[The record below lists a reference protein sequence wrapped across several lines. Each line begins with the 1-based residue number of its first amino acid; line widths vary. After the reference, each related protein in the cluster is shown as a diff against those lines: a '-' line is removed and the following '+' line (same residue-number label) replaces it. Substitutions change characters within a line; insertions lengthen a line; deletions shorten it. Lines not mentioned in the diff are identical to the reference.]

1 MHNEIKSYEL
11 ETLDGRSSEFVV
23 KKIEDIYDLQNG
35 IEDAPHRHKYYTLIV
50 VKEGEGWHVIDFN
63 EFAINNHSLHFVYPG
78 QVHQVSTK
86 TRPAGWVINFSA
98 EFVLQNGISSELI
111 NRVYLFNT
119 SGYSPPL
126 NITSAEFQMFE
137 NLMLQ
142 IISYQDKVLS
152 YQYEAFGALLKL
164 FFINV
169 TSLCSVQ
176 KTTDI
181 DQATGSNSLFFQFK
195 QLIEKDFKTCHKVSD
210 YANQLSVS
218 SEHLNRYVKL
228 QSGKSAKEFIQE
240 KIIVEAK
247 RMLLFT
253 EESNKELAYSLG
265 FEEPAHFSNF
275 FKKYVGLT
283 PGQFRT
289 DNR

>member
-50 VKEGEGWHVIDFN
+50 VKEGEGRHVIDFN
-63 EFAINNHSLHFVYPG
+63 EFEIKKHSLHFVYPG
-78 QVHQVSTK
+78 QVHQVSTQA
-86 TRPAGWVINFSA
+86 RPEGWVINFST
-98 EFVLQNGISSELI
+98 EFILQNGISTELI

-126 NITSAEFQMFE
+126 NLNESEFKMFE

-142 IISYQDKVLS
+142 IISYQDMALT

-176 KTTDI
+176 KTMEL
-181 DQATGSNSLFFQFK
+181 DQAIGSNSLFVQFK
-195 QLIEKDFKTCHKVSD
+195 QLIEKDFRTFHKVTD
-210 YANQLSVS
+210 YANQLAVS
-218 SEHLNRYVKL
+218 SDHLNRYVKS

-247 RMLLFT
+247 RLLLFT
-253 EESNKELAYSLG
+253 DESNKELAYNLG

-275 FKKYVGLT
+275 FKKNVGQT
-283 PGQFRT
+283 PGQFRAE
-289 DNR
+289 NR